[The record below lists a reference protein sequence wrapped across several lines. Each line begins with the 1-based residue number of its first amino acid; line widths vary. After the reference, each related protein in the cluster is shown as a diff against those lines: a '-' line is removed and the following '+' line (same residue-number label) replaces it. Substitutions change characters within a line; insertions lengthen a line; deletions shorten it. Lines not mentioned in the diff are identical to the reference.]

1 MWDGEMAPSHIVCL
15 LDSCDTR
22 ASYGLPQGYRGS
34 SLVALQAATPWSG
47 QEQLQDPRELLVL
60 RMRWSLH
67 AQLGRPQGRVT
78 RELRLL
84 VASLSTCVLSRVD
97 RGLHLQCS
105 CDVTQGL
112 QEAEANL

>member
-1 MWDGEMAPSHIVCL
+1 M
-15 LDSCDTR
+15 
-22 ASYGLPQGYRGS
+22 
-34 SLVALQAATPWSG
+34 ALQAATPWSG
-47 QEQLQDPRELLVL
+47 QGQLQGPRELLVL
-60 RMRWSLH
+60 RMHWSLH

-78 RELRLL
+78 RELCLL
-84 VASLSTCVLSRVD
+84 VACLSTCVLSQVD